1 MEQIKICGPDL
12 IHFEPQVVLQVLTCA
27 IVVLSPG
34 SGCGVIIVVSLL
46 VDMAAVIVVASSSS
60 WCGCRHHRGFRP
72 RSCASVAASLPSF
85 HSKIAF
91 SHSTA
96 KSFGKSSHFKPRL
109 HSHSSF
115 LLHPF
120 VRTSV
125 WFLPS
130 RPQVL
135 LHKISYAPSSK
146 C

>member
-1 MEQIKICGPDL
+1 MEQIKICGPGL
-12 IHFEPQVVLQVLTCA
+12 IHFEPQVAHQVLTCA

-34 SGCGVIIVVSLL
+34 LGCGVIIVVFPL

-60 WCGCRHHRGFRP
+60 WCGCHHHRGFRSRP
-72 RSCASVAASLPSF
+72 CASVAASLPSL

-91 SHSTA
+91 SRSTA

-115 LLHPF
+115 LHHPF
-120 VRTSV
+120 VRTSM

-130 RPQVL
+130 T
-135 LHKISYAPSSK
+135 AAGPSAQDIVCSFI
-146 C
+146 